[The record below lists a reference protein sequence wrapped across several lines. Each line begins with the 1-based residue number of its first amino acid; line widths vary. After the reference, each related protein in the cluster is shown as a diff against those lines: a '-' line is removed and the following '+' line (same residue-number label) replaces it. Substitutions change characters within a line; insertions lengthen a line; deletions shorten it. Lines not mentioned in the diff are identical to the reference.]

1 MRDYLIVDDNREF
14 AENLAEILEDGPD
27 RGCVASSGDE
37 ALELVRARRFDALL
51 TDMRMPGMG
60 GAELVHRVRRI
71 DAGLPAIAISAYT
84 EDAQIAAAR
93 REGLLAV
100 LPKPV
105 VVAHLL
111 DLLGRARRD
120 GLVALVEDDL
130 ALADNLGEVLRSRG
144 FSVVAATSVLETERL
159 GAVQP
164 FAALV
169 DVRVRGGA
177 DGEAMRRLGQKYPG
191 LPMIV
196 ITGHPDAVKPIEC
209 VATIEKPFQTTHVL
223 EVLEELHLA
232 QRAGASQGT
241 PTPEQRL

>member
-1 MRDYLIVDDNREF
+1 MRNYLIVDDNREF

-27 RGCVASSGDE
+27 RGCVAGSGDE
-37 ALELVRARRFDALL
+37 ALDLVRTRRFDALL

-105 VVAHLL
+105 VVTQLL
-111 DLLGRARRD
+111 DLLTRARRD

-144 FSVVAATSVLETERL
+144 FSVVAATNIAGSDAEQACDE
-159 GAVQP
+159 
-164 FAALV
+164 AAS
-169 DVRVRGGA
+169 
-177 DGEAMRRLGQKYPG
+177 AMIRKW
-191 LPMIV
+191 
-196 ITGHPDAVKPIEC
+196 
-209 VATIEKPFQTTHVL
+209 
-223 EVLEELHLA
+223 LA
-232 QRAGASQGT
+232 K
-241 PTPEQRL
+241 